1 MATTARKSQRRTRI
15 RRSIRKKL
23 VGTAE
28 RPRLSVFRS
37 NKYIYTQLID
47 DVSGHTLVSASL
59 KDIDAEKHINQ
70 ELSKQVGAK
79 LAERAKEKGIDKVVF
94 DRNGFLYHGNI
105 KAVAEGAREGGLQF

>member
-1 MATTARKSQRRTRI
+1 MATTSRKSQRRTRI

-23 VGTAE
+23 AGTAE

-47 DVSGHTLVSASL
+47 DVNGNTLVSASL
-59 KDIDAEKHINQ
+59 RDIDPEKHINQ
-70 ELSKQVGAK
+70 ELSKQVGVK
-79 LAERAKEKGIDKVVF
+79 LAERAKEKGIDKAVF

>member
-1 MATTARKSQRRTRI
+1 MATTSRKSQRRTRI

-23 VGTAE
+23 AGTAE

-47 DVSGHTLVSASL
+47 DVSGNTLVSASL
-59 KDIDAEKHINQ
+59 RDIDSEKHINQ

-79 LAERAKEKGIDKVVF
+79 LAERAKEKGIDKAVF

>member
-1 MATTARKSQRRTRI
+1 MATTSRKSQRRTRI

-23 VGTAE
+23 AGTAE

-37 NKYIYTQLID
+37 NKSIYTQLID
-47 DVSGHTLVSASL
+47 DVNGHTLVSASL
-59 KDIDAEKHINQ
+59 KDIDAEKFINQ

>member
-1 MATTARKSQRRTRI
+1 MATTSRKSQRRTRI

-23 VGTAE
+23 AGTAE

-47 DVSGHTLVSASL
+47 DVNGHTLVSTSL

-79 LAERAKEKGIDKVVF
+79 LAERAKEKGIDKVIF

>member
-1 MATTARKSQRRTRI
+1 MATTSRKSQRRTRI

-23 VGTAE
+23 AGTAE

-47 DVSGHTLVSASL
+47 DVNGRTLVSASL

-70 ELSKQVGAK
+70 ELSKQVGSK

-94 DRNGFLYHGNI
+94 DGNGFLYHGNI

>member
-1 MATTARKSQRRTRI
+1 MATTSRKSQRRTRI

-23 VGTAE
+23 AGTAE

-47 DVSGHTLVSASL
+47 DVNGRTLVSASL

-70 ELSKQVGAK
+70 ELSKQVGSK